1 MAEAI
6 SRAGSKRPHS
16 EAANEEH
23 TNKKRRVRRRLQHLQ
38 VKPQHIEPAP
48 QDPVFVQ
55 GQLMRSI
62 GAALALAGFD
72 SVKPTALEMF
82 RSHVEEYMTK
92 FLHNTRTSMHTSRRN
107 IPTAQDFASALALTP
122 NTSSATL
129 LKPQL
134 ALRLPASI
142 STPHIPDP
150 DPPPAPTPDFSALLA
165 PLIAK
170 PRPYIPKHFP
180 QLPPRHAWEHTPVY
194 PAREK
199 DARKMRERA
208 TEEGILAEQALRKL
222 AAAAK
227 VGAVKAEKR
236 RLGTLSGE
244 GRKVVG
250 DDSRAKGGRK
260 VRREI
265 HADEEMFGEMMK
277 EVGGEEERD
286 AMDLGT
292 EGVNELREEGV
303 DVGMPEGVVVNWD
316 MGGWRRGGKR
326 GGRV

>member
-1 MAEAI
+1 M
-6 SRAGSKRPHS
+6 
-16 EAANEEH
+16 
-23 TNKKRRVRRRLQHLQ
+23 Q

-82 RSHVEEYMTK
+82 RSHVEECEKYRALWYWFENANMYADMTK

-150 DPPPAPTPDFSALLA
+150 DPPPAPTPDSSALLA

-199 DARKMRERA
+199 DTRKMRERA

>member
-16 EAANEEH
+16 EAAIEEH
-23 TNKKRRVRRRLQHLQ
+23 THKKRKVRRRLQHVQ
-38 VKPQHIEPAP
+38 VKPQHVEPAP

-62 GAALALAGFD
+62 GAALAMAGFD

-82 RSHVEEYMTK
+82 RSHVEEYMIK
-92 FLHNTRTSMHTSRRN
+92 FLHSTRTSMHTSRRN

-122 NTSSATL
+122 NMSSASL

-134 ALRLPASI
+134 TLQIPESI

-150 DPPPAPTPDFSALLA
+150 DPPPAPTPDFSALLE
-165 PLIAK
+165 PLIAR
-170 PRPYIPKHFP
+170 PLPYIPKHFP

-236 RLGTLSGE
+236 KLATLSGE
-244 GRKVVG
+244 GRKVVVDG
-250 DDSRAKGGRK
+250 RGKARRESRAG
-260 VRREI
+260 
-265 HADEEMFGEMMK
+265 EEMFGEMMR
-277 EVGGEEERD
+277 EVGGEEERE
-286 AMDLGT
+286 AMDLGMD
-292 EGVNELREEGV
+292 GVNELREEGV